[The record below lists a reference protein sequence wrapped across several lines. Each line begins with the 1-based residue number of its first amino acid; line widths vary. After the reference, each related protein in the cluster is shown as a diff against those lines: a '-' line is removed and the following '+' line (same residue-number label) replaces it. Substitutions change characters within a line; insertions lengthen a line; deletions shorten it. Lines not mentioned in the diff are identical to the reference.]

1 MSQRFCCVLVSD
13 NGESWALN
21 GDNEHDNEEN
31 EVLPQMLDGGWLIS
45 SVTAGSGSK
54 DDTSYWLVSL
64 VKASSE

>member
-1 MSQRFCCVLVSD
+1 MRQKFCCVLVSD

-21 GDNEHDNEEN
+21 GDDEHDNDEN
-31 EVLPQMLDGGWLIS
+31 EVLPNMLNDGWQVS

-64 VKASSE
+64 VQTSA